1 MWNDLIKVMNTSKV
15 ESVRK
20 QAKMLLGQLNTA
32 GSDMIKREIQRFL
45 DEHLK

>member
-1 MWNDLIKVMNTSKV
+1 MWNDLVKVINTSKD

-32 GSDMIKREIQRFL
+32 GGGMIKREIQRFL
-45 DEHLK
+45 DEHLQ